1 MDDREI
7 RSASGAA
14 RPDSGA
20 GREGEK
26 VGIRWAC
33 WILTDG
39 NVLVAGEL
47 PRQCPRCRRAHFDP
61 RSALRA
67 QIGLFGE
74 GRRIPV
80 GLIGSRID
88 GSVRSAGELTSIRVR
103 RCAPPSW
110 TAGEA

>member
-20 GREGEK
+20 GREGGK
-26 VGIRWAC
+26 VARCGISGTVWV
-33 WILTDG
+33 LTDG

-47 PRQCPRCRRAHFDP
+47 PRQCPHYRRDHFDP

-67 QIGLFGE
+67 PI
-74 GRRIPV
+74 RI
-80 GLIGSRID
+80 
-88 GSVRSAGELTSIRVR
+88 AGEDWLD
-103 RCAPPSW
+103 
-110 TAGEA
+110 